1 MKITRRQLRKLITET
16 VADQFIDSLPDSG
29 NSNSNIDPNAES
41 IGGNIDLGISDAD
54 IEKLLGLRDGYVEHD
69 SLDPINNP
77 NFTLLDSIG
86 EHGGDRLERDI
97 IEIKKFLSHVL
108 SRRMLFAAP
117 VLAELEGLLRAF
129 DELGGEKNL
138 LKRGQQGL
146 GHLVRLFRVLK
157 RIVTIIYTNVRGAKI
172 DDNVHSVIKF
182 LNKIEKD
189 LGNKLEDE
197 VLPSGI

>member
-29 NSNSNIDPNAES
+29 NSNSNIDPNAEP
-41 IGGNIDLGISDAD
+41 IGGNIDLGVSDAD

-69 SLDPINNP
+69 SLDPIYNSKI
-77 NFTLLDSIG
+77 TLKDSIG
-86 EHGGDRLERDI
+86 DLGCDRLEKDI
-97 IEIKKFLSHVL
+97 VEIKKFLSHVL
-108 SRRMLFAAP
+108 GRRMLFTAP

-129 DELGGEKNL
+129 DNMGGEKNL

-146 GHLVRLFRVLK
+146 GHLVKLFRVLK
-157 RIVTIIYTNVRGAKI
+157 RIVSIIYRNVRGARI
-172 DDNVHSVIKF
+172 DSNVNSVIKF

-197 VLPSGI
+197 VLPSGL